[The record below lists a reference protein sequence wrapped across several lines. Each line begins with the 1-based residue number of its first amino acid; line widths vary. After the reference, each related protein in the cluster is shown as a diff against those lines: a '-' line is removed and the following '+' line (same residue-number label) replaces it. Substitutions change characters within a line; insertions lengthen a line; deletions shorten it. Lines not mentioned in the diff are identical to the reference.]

1 MTAIDSDP
9 RAQPSRLQH
18 DVATRIV
25 EFIRE
30 HDLRPGD
37 RLTELGLADVLK
49 VSRTPVRAALD
60 YLAGLGVVGPRAPRG
75 FEVQA
80 AAAELPEVEAEAGL
94 AEEDQLY
101 IRIAEDY
108 VANRLSDQVVEADL
122 MRRYGVPRALLVRV
136 LQRMARE
143 LVVERNRG
151 HGWTFAPLLRSA
163 HGHDESYRF
172 RLATEPAG
180 IMEPGFQ
187 LDAAWAARSRRA
199 HENILALPP
208 GRLSPIRFFEV
219 NADFHEGVAACSG
232 NPFFLQSVQ
241 LQNRLRRFLGYSWTY
256 GHDRIVAS
264 CDEHL
269 AILSA
274 LEGGDRDWA
283 ADLMHRHLELAA
295 RLKPDESQAAAG

>member
-1 MTAIDSDP
+1 MTALDADSRP
-9 RAQPSRLQH
+9 VRAQPSKLQRE
-18 DVATRIV
+18 VATRIV
-25 EFIRE
+25 QFIRDR
-30 HDLRPGD
+30 DLRPGD
-37 RLTELGLADVLK
+37 HLTELGLADVLK

-60 YLAGLGVVGPRAPRG
+60 YLAGLGVVGPGRSRG
-75 FEVQA
+75 FEVRA
-80 AAAELPEVEAEAGL
+80 GAPELPDVEAEAGP

-108 VANRLSDQVVEADL
+108 VANRLPDQVVEADL
-122 MRRYGVPRALLVRV
+122 MRRYGVPRGLLVRV

-151 HGWTFAPLLRSA
+151 HGWTFAPLLRSSQ
-163 HGHDESYRF
+163 GHDESYRF
-172 RLATEPAG
+172 RLVIEPAA
-180 IMEPGFQ
+180 ILEPSFR

-199 HENILALPP
+199 HEEILATPP
-208 GRLSPIRFFEV
+208 ERLSPIRFFEV

-232 NPFFLQSVQ
+232 NHFFLQSVQ

-256 GHDRIVAS
+256 GHERIVAS

-274 LEGGDRDWA
+274 LEGGDREWA
-283 ADLMHRHLELAA
+283 ATLMRRHLELAA
-295 RLKPDESQAAAG
+295 RLKPDEEP